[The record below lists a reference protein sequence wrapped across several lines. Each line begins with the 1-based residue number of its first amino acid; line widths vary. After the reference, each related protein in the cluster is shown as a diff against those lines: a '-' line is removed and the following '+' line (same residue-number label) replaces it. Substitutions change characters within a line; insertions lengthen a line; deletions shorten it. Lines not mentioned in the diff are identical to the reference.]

1 MDDVSSEMFLQH
13 DEALM
18 LLTTAI
24 DTALLLLNTVT
35 IVETYQAKVYH
46 AAGSWSPKYNIQPMK

>member
-1 MDDVSSEMFLQH
+1 MFLQH

-35 IVETYQAKVYH
+35 IVKTYQAKVYH
-46 AAGSWSPKYNIQPMK
+46 AAGSWSPKYSKQPMK